1 MIDSNTGNLIG
12 PNSSLVMVM
21 EMVETNN
28 SKQCITMDMM
38 GRELMVMP
46 MVVANKYVPAFYDD
60 IILKG

>member
-1 MIDSNTGNLIG
+1 
-12 PNSSLVMVM
+12 MVM

-38 GRELMVMP
+38 GRELMVML